1 MTSLAQAVW
10 LLATVGAIIASAVM
24 NYHYMAGEGSGTQGQ
39 ILGAVSVV
47 LDLGKAVLPV
57 LIASAWAVGARWRA
71 GLGSA
76 FLVLLVLFG
85 LASALGFGEA
95 NKGSRVATREG
106 ATAILASVDVE
117 IAALEAKR
125 NGLQPHRSLP
135 EAEAVLKA
143 AWLAP
148 VVEGQRTR
156 GTLAAVSKQCTFV
169 SAVTA
174 ELCREVQT
182 IAVEVAAAGE
192 GARIDARLAE
202 LRLEQRRLRALG
214 AGQEADP
221 QASVIRRLVGRLL
234 PDPDLAT
241 IRAAVVGVLAVLI
254 EGMSAF
260 GLYLAGVHQ
269 RSGPAD
275 SATPATRAHVEEI
288 GSSAAQGTD
297 DIATCETVLPASRP
311 PSALP
316 APEAQKMSAAR
327 WAVERLDFVTGGGV
341 LLADA
346 IADYRAF
353 ADAAGV
359 EPLPDREFRQALIG
373 AVLDLELEIHG
384 QELRGVEL
392 AATQVDD
399 VCSASGRMS
408 R

>member
-1 MTSLAQAVW
+1 MLLAQAVW
-10 LLATVGAIIASAVM
+10 LLATVGAIIASAAM
-24 NYHYMAGEGSGTQGQ
+24 NYHYMAGEGSGTQSQ

-57 LIASAWAVGARWRA
+57 LIAGAWAAGARWRA
-71 GLGSA
+71 GLGSI

-106 ATAILASVDVE
+106 ATAILASVDAE
-117 IAALEAKR
+117 IAALEARR

-143 AWLAP
+143 AWLTP
-148 VVEGQRTR
+148 VVEGQRMR
-156 GTLAAVSKQCTFV
+156 GTLAVVSKQCTSV
-169 SAVTA
+169 SAMTA
-174 ELCREVQT
+174 EPCRAVQA

-192 GARIDARLAE
+192 GARIEARLAE
-202 LRLEQRRLRALG
+202 LRIEQRRLRALG

-260 GLYLAGVHQ
+260 GLYLAGIHHRAV
-269 RSGPAD
+269 SDGN
-275 SATPATRAHVEEI
+275 PATIVLSRCES
-288 GSSAAQGTD
+288 GS
-297 DIATCETVLPASRP
+297 P
-311 PSALP
+311 PSHDSQVSSHDALSIDQNSQPALP
-316 APEAQKMSAAR
+316 APPGQQSMSAAQ
-327 WAVERLDFVTGGGV
+327 WAVERLDFVAGGSV

-346 IADYRAF
+346 IADYRAC
-353 ADAAGV
+353 AVASGV
-359 EPLPDREFRQALIG
+359 VPLSDREFQQALIG
-373 AVLDLELEIHG
+373 AVLALELEVHG
-384 QELRGVEL
+384 QVLRGVALSTVKNE
-392 AATQVDD
+392 DYEP
-399 VCSASGRMS
+399 
-408 R
+408 